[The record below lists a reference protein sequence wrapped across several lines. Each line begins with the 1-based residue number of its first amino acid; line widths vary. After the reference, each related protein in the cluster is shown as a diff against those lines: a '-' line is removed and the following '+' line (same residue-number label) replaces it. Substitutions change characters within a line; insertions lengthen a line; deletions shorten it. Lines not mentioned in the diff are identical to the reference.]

1 MAGLSTAQLTK
12 VLTHHVLPSQGLAAN
27 IPFGTPATTV
37 EGETIT
43 VDAGAAPTITD
54 KTTLPARMVATD
66 VPASN
71 GVIHVIGEVPIPTL

>member
-1 MAGLSTAQLTK
+1 M
-12 VLTHHVLPSQGLAAN
+12 LTHHVLPSQGLAAN

-54 KTTLPARMVATD
+54 KTTRPVRMVATD
-66 VPASN
+66 VRASN

>member
-1 MAGLSTAQLTK
+1 MVGLSTAQLTK
-12 VLTHHVLPSQGLAAN
+12 VLIHHMLPSQGLAAN

-66 VPASN
+66 VRAIH
-71 GVIHVIGEVPIPTL
+71 GEIHVIGEVPIPTL